1 MPRRHKP
8 SLTGKRK
15 GGGAVSK
22 TFIDA
27 HTHVIAADN
36 QRYPTGPIGGRQSE
50 WSLEHPVDVDGLLR
64 ALDEAGIERAV
75 AVQASTV
82 YGHDNSYLADCVR
95 TYPDRLIGVYSI
107 DAMADDAV
115 ERIQHWQDQGL
126 TGFRLFTTGTTMP
139 GQADWLGHPDSYPAW
154 EYAEAHDIPVCLQM
168 TTDGIPA
175 LRRTLEHFPR
185 TRVVLDHCA
194 RPDLSDGA
202 PYGAAKQLFEL
213 AEIPGVHLKLT
224 HRAISAAGQGSSTVE
239 DFLAALLGSY
249 GAARLMWGSN
259 FPAAA
264 GPLRDLLTDATS
276 SLSSLAA
283 TDADEVFGG
292 TVTRFYGGMP
302 RTPTSEKVS
311 ADA

>member
-1 MPRRHKP
+1 LA
-8 SLTGKRK
+8 LTGN
-15 GGGAVSK
+15 
-22 TFIDA
+22 TIIDA

-36 QRYPTGPIGGRQSE
+36 ERYPTAPIGGRQSQ
-50 WSLEHPVDVDGLLR
+50 WSLDHPVDVDGLLR
-64 ALDEAGIERAV
+64 ALDDAGIERAV

-95 TYPDRLIGVYSI
+95 AHPDRLTGVYSI
-107 DAMADDAV
+107 DAMAEDAV
-115 ERIQHWQDQGL
+115 ERIQHWQGLGL

-154 EYAEAHDIPVCLQM
+154 EYAQAHDIPVCLQM
-168 TTDGIPA
+168 TIDGIPA
-175 LRRTLEHFPR
+175 LRRTLERFPGA
-185 TRVVLDHCA
+185 RVVLDHCA

-202 PYGAAKQLFEL
+202 PYRTSGQLFEL
-213 AEIPGVHLKLT
+213 AGFAGVHLKLT
-224 HRAISAAGQGSSTVE
+224 HRAISAAGQGLSTVP

-264 GPLRDLLTDATS
+264 GPLRDLLAEARA
-276 SLSSLAA
+276 SLSSLTDDDAA
-283 TDADEVFGG
+283 EMFGG
-292 TVTRFYGGMP
+292 TVARFYAGRSQAP
-302 RTPTSEKVS
+302 AASEVS

>member
-1 MPRRHKP
+1 M
-8 SLTGKRK
+8 GN
-15 GGGAVSK
+15 AI
-22 TFIDA
+22 IDS
-27 HTHVIAADN
+27 HTHVIATDN
-36 QRYPTGPIGGRQSE
+36 ERYPTGPIGGRQSD
-50 WSLEHPVDVDGLLR
+50 WSIEHPVDVGGLLR
-64 ALDEAGIERAV
+64 ALDDAGIDRAV

-82 YGHDNSYLADCVR
+82 YGHDNSYLADSVR
-95 TYPDRLIGVYSI
+95 AHPDRLIGVYSV
-107 DAMADDAV
+107 DAVADDAV
-115 ERIQHWQDQGL
+115 DRIQHWQDQGL
-126 TGFRLFTTGTTMP
+126 AGFRLFTTGTTMP

-168 TTDGIPA
+168 TIGGIPA
-175 LRRTLEHFPR
+175 LRRTLESFPR

-213 AEIPGVHLKLT
+213 AEFAGVHLKLT

-239 DFLAALLGSY
+239 DFLAALLESY

-264 GPLRDLLTDATS
+264 GPLRELLADATS

-283 TDADEVFGG
+283 SDAAEVFGG
-292 TVTRFYGGMP
+292 TVARFYGETS
-302 RTPTSEKVS
+302 RTPASREAN